1 MNGNDEA
8 SFKTLKRVTTQ
19 DHLRNLFPEDVS
31 KPEELTKARLPI
43 MRQDVMMSLRKVWP
57 MPREHA
63 RLGTLTSYTC
73 EPLNNAS
80 CYPFFALVCIIGKE
94 IILDLGDSGVH
105 DM

>member
-43 MRQDVMMSLRKVWP
+43 MRQDVMMSLGKVWP
-57 MPREHA
+57 MPRA
-63 RLGTLTSYTC
+63 RSIGYADFIHVRTTQQRVVL
-73 EPLNNAS
+73 
-80 CYPFFALVCIIGKE
+80 PFLC
-94 IILDLGDSGVH
+94 SGLH
-105 DM
+105 HWQGNHSGSR